1 MGKLRKAI
9 VGLILG
15 VFLSFGV
22 LNVNA
27 ANIYSLDDVAVGS
40 TITFN
45 NSLDFSMIST
55 DTTIFISTQNLNN
68 TNTIIAHNGY
78 ASYTRFFI
86 TDTGYFGGYLSS
98 HPQQE
103 VFFYQN
109 GSWTMNWRYVETN
122 EMLNAFINS
131 QLDNADE
138 EVLEWF
144 NTNTTITYTPAP
156 AQTVLNF
163 YNNVGNTLL
172 YTRSVYTGYPE
183 LMDFNP
189 ADPAY
194 VNDPNYTFRGWAF
207 TAGATTA
214 EIVSSTEWTP
224 TASTY
229 NLYEVW
235 AIASGTYFQV
245 IFNSNGATSGSVP
258 ATQSLLA
265 GSNYMLP
272 GNTGNLVKTGY
283 TFRGWGATS
292 SSTTPITAI
301 NDIDRNYVV
310 YAIWEQGAQ
319 YSTISFN
326 SNGADSGSVPSSVS
340 LQVGTTYTLPGNT
353 GNLIKAGYNF
363 VGWATDPNATRGQ
376 STIGVGPVDRVMYA
390 VWVQNTNFATMNIYI
405 NEELIAVYKVYGY
418 IPEGANN
425 GRVWFAFSNNN
436 NEFFK
441 MNFDEINYIA
451 EVSSRGDY
459 IWGNTASNI
468 TFAFNGEFVNEI
480 ELYYNNA
487 LQEIIT
493 REDLDYNEGGY
504 SYYTPYTAGA
514 TIDVKLEISST
525 NNDIANFR
533 NIVSNIFG
541 MVQTFFDLRIGWF
554 TIGGIVAVV
563 FSVAVVFFIF
573 KIAKGGGN

>member
-1 MGKLRKAI
+1 MGKLKKAI

-15 VFLSFGV
+15 LFLSFGV
-22 LNVNA
+22 LKVNA
-27 ANIYSLDDVAVGS
+27 ANIYSLDDVAIGS

-45 NSLDFSMIST
+45 NSLDFSMLSS
-55 DTTIFISTQNLNN
+55 DTTIVITNYNQYN
-68 TNTIIAHNGY
+68 TSTIIGHNGY
-78 ASYTRFFI
+78 ASYVKLFI
-86 TDTGYFGGYLSS
+86 NDNGEFGGYISS
-98 HPQQE
+98 DPYTA
-103 VFFYQN
+103 VYFYQS
-109 GSWTMNWRYVETN
+109 GSWNVNWRYVETN
-122 EMLNAFINS
+122 VMLYAYING

-138 EVLEWF
+138 EMLAWF

-156 AQTVLNF
+156 AQTILNF

-172 YTRSVYTGYPE
+172 YTRSVITNSPE

-224 TASTY
+224 TASVY

-235 AIASGTYFQV
+235 SIVSGTYFQ
-245 IFNSNGATSGSVP
+245 ISFNANGATSGSVP
-258 ATQSLLA
+258 PTQSLLA
-265 GSNYMLP
+265 GCNYNLP
-272 GNTGNLVKTGY
+272 GNTGNLVRSGY

-292 SSTTPITAI
+292 SSTTPIVSIT
-301 NDIDRNYVV
+301 DLDRDYVV
-310 YAIWEQGAQ
+310 YAIWESGAS

-326 SNGADSGSVPSSVS
+326 ANGADSGSVPASVT

-390 VWVQNTNFATMNIYI
+390 VWVQNTNYSTMNIYI
-405 NEELIAVYKVYGY
+405 NDELIAVYKVYGY

-425 GRVWFAFSNNN
+425 GRVMFAFTNTNSD
-436 NEFFK
+436 FFK
-441 MNFDEINYIA
+441 MRLDEIISIFS
-451 EVSSRGDY
+451 VSANEEY
-459 IWGNTASNI
+459 IWGNYSNDI

-487 LQEIIT
+487 LQEIIP
-493 REDLDYNEGGY
+493 REDLDYGEGAFAY
-504 SYYTPYTAGA
+504 HTPYTAGA
-514 TIDVKLEISST
+514 TIDVKIQISST
-525 NNDIANFR
+525 NNDISNFR
-533 NIVSNIFG
+533 NIVGNIFG

-563 FSVAVVFFIF
+563 FSIAVVFFVF

>member
-1 MGKLRKAI
+1 MGKLKKAI

-15 VFLSFGV
+15 LFLSFGV
-22 LNVNA
+22 LKVNA
-27 ANIYSLDDVAVGS
+27 ADIYSLDDVAIGS

-45 NSLDFSMIST
+45 DSLDFSMISAG
-55 DTTIFISTQNLNN
+55 TTIVISNQNVSN
-68 TNTIIAHNGY
+68 TSTIIAHNGY
-78 ASYTRFFI
+78 ASYTRFVI
-86 TDTGYFGGYLSS
+86 TDSGLFGGYLSS
-98 HPQQE
+98 NPTQM
-103 VFFYQN
+103 VIFYSS
-109 GSWTMNWRYVETN
+109 GSWTMNWRYIETN
-122 EMLNAFINS
+122 AMLNAFVNG
-131 QLDNADE
+131 QFDNADE

-156 AQTVLNF
+156 AQTILNF

-235 AIASGTYFQV
+235 AIASGTYFQI
-245 IFNSNGATSGSVP
+245 IFNDNGATSGSVP
-258 ATQSLLA
+258 PTQSLLV

-292 SSTTPITAI
+292 SSTTPIVSI
-301 NDIDRNYVV
+301 NDIDRDYVV

-326 SNGADSGSVPSSVS
+326 ANGADSGSVPSSVR

-363 VGWATDPNATRGQ
+363 VGWATDPSATRGQ

-390 VWVQNTNFATMNIYI
+390 VWVQNTNYSTMNIYI
-405 NEELIAVYKVYGY
+405 NDELIAVYKVYGY
-418 IPEGANN
+418 VPEGADT

-441 MNFDEINYIA
+441 VSFDEINYIA

-514 TIDVKLEISST
+514 TIDVKLEISAT

-563 FSVAVVFFIF
+563 FSIAVVFFIF